1 MPFPTTRVRG
11 DSTAICCRL
20 ARLLTC
26 LYNCVHG
33 QLCVC
38 VCVCVCVSTDI
49 YTNIFAQ
56 PTAVQAALAK
66 PGKERSSDDIHAI
79 THMLRVLDFF
89 RTMKPRQQNRF
100 CRVRYT
106 NVQGR
111 IARGGCAVLTMRAW
125 FALGQIIRYRK
136 YNSGDYICKQGDE
149 QGDFYIL
156 MSGILLVKIKVRWHT
171 AVLATV
177 SYFS

>member
-1 MPFPTTRVRG
+1 
-11 DSTAICCRL
+11 
-20 ARLLTC
+20 
-26 LYNCVHG
+26 
-33 QLCVC
+33 
-38 VCVCVCVSTDI
+38 
-49 YTNIFAQ
+49 
-56 PTAVQAALAK
+56 
-66 PGKERSSDDIHAI
+66 
-79 THMLRVLDFF
+79 
-89 RTMKPRQQNRF
+89 
-100 CRVRYT
+100 
-106 NVQGR
+106 
-111 IARGGCAVLTMRAW
+111 MRAW